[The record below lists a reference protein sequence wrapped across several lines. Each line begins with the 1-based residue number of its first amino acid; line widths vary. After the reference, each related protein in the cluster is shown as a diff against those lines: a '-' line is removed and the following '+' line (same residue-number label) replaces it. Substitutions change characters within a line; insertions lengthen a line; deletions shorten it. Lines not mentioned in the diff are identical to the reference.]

1 MPTTRPSWFSQ
12 ACDLYLQGAHPH
24 TIACLL
30 HALDLVGPDITG
42 SIVRSALERDSREAA
57 AAVPVVML

>member
-1 MPTTRPSWFSQ
+1 MTRKTPDRPAWFPQ

-30 HALDLVGPDITG
+30 HALGLVGPDING
-42 SIVRSALERDSREAA
+42 HIVRRALERDSRQSAT
-57 AAVPVVML
+57 LTLL